1 MNRSR
6 RVPRL
11 TVLIVLSVLSGC
23 SVSRSGQAPAVTI
36 LTYNVQTLFDDRF
49 DGTEYQ
55 EFVPDSGGWSRE
67 AYERKLGKI
76 ARVITDSAPG
86 GPDVVALQEIENAA
100 VLAELVGRHLSSCG
114 YRYSAVS
121 SSAGSA
127 LQVGLLSRH
136 PVVSLRSHGIGSTDA
151 GTAPVRS
158 IMEAELECGGAPLT
172 LFVNH
177 WKSKSGGEE
186 LTEPARVRLSGL
198 LAGRLRELFAGNPA
212 RDVVVAG
219 DLNES
224 ADEYEVTGGLYQTAL
239 IPAGSPVP
247 ESYCASSIFLAQ
259 VPAHGETPAEP
270 PPERVTLYSPW
281 SLGTFPGSYRFQG
294 RWLTIDHTLL
304 SRGLFDDAG
313 LAFGS
318 FEVVHEPYMCDREGY
333 PRAWR
338 AHDSEGVSD
347 HFPLLLTLV
356 RPVSPK
362 VSFTSRRGRCRP
374 PRPGSRCAKRG
385 CPAPGAASPPRRRR
399 AACSSCGLRPGKT
412 AFRTPRGPA

>member
-1 MNRSR
+1 MNHSR

-11 TVLIVLSVLSGC
+11 AVLIVLSAFLGC
-23 SVSRSGQAPAVTI
+23 SVPRSGQTQAVTI
-36 LTYNVQTLFDDRF
+36 LTYNVQTLFDDRY

-55 EFVPDSGGWSRE
+55 EFASGSGGWGRE
-67 AYERKLGKI
+67 AYERKLEKI
-76 ARVITDSAPG
+76 ARVITDSVPG

-100 VLAELVGRHLSSCG
+100 VLASLVERHLPSFG

-121 SSAGSA
+121 ASAGSA
-127 LQVGLLSRH
+127 LQIGLLSRH

-151 GTAPVRS
+151 GTPPVRS
-158 IMEAELECGGAPLT
+158 IMEAELECGGTPLT

-186 LTEPARVRLSGL
+186 ATEPARVRLSGL

-224 ADEYEVTGGLYQTAL
+224 ADEYELAGGLYQTAL
-239 IPAGSPVP
+239 IPVSCEVP
-247 ESYCASSIFLAQ
+247 ESYRVSSIFLAP
-259 VPAHGETPAEP
+259 VPPRGEPPAEP
-270 PPERVTLYSPW
+270 RPGGVTLYSPW

-294 RWLTIDHTLL
+294 KWLTIDHTLL
-304 SRGLFDDAG
+304 SRGLFDDDG
-313 LAFGS
+313 LSFAA
-318 FEVVHEPYMCDREGY
+318 FEVVRKPYMCDSDGY

-338 AHDSEGVSD
+338 AHDREGVSD

-356 RPVSPK
+356 RPAASK
-362 VSFTSRRGRCRP
+362 VSFTSRKGRCRP
-374 PRPGSRCAKRG
+374 PRPGSRSAKQGR
-385 CPAPGAASPPRRRR
+385 PAPGAVSRPRRIR
-399 AACSSCGLRPGKT
+399 AACFSCGFRQAKT
-412 AFRTPRGPA
+412 AWRTPRGPA